1 MRLKKTIGALLVL
14 AVCAG
19 LLYQFWLP
27 QWLADLTKAEQKR
40 MAAMTPSQL
49 TAEPAQVL
57 DANRLMADL
66 RWLADPARQGRA
78 PGSPGGL
85 AARQWLVTQFQQIG
99 LEPAG
104 IDGYLQPYQVE
115 AHYQWTRL
123 LRGKDPLVP
132 AAGNAANVLG
142 FLPGLDP
149 SLKPIVLT
157 AHYDHLGMHDGKIFA
172 GADDNASGVAALLEL
187 ARHFKQQPLQHPL
200 LFIALDSEEKGLQGA
215 VALFKHQLL
224 RPEQLAF
231 NVNLDMLSRDT
242 GQVLLAV
249 GSYHHPW
256 LLSLLKQQQAQS
268 AVKLLAAY
276 DRPWYKAGSV
286 DDYTLS
292 SDHGV
297 FHQQGV
303 PFIYFGVPDHPDY
316 HSERDTSDKVDIAFY
331 HQVVESVRVF
341 LNLLDSH
348 LLKRG

>member
-1 MRLKKTIGALLVL
+1 MRLKKTMVVVLVLLVGAAL
-14 AVCAG
+14 V
-19 LLYQFWLP
+19 YQFWLP

-40 MAAMTPSQL
+40 IAAITPSQIN
-49 TAEPAQVL
+49 AEPAQVL

-85 AARQWLVTQFQQIG
+85 AARQWIVTQFQQIG
-99 LEPAG
+99 LDPAG
-104 IDGYLQPYQVE
+104 TDGFLQPYQVE

-187 ARHFKQQPLQHPL
+187 ARYFKQQPLQHPL

-215 VALFKHQLL
+215 VALFKHQHL
-224 RPEQLAF
+224 RAEQLAF

-242 GQVLLAV
+242 GQILLAV

-256 LLSLLKQQQAQS
+256 LSSLLKQQQAQS
-268 AVKLLAAY
+268 AVKLLAAH
-276 DRPWYKAGSV
+276 DRPWYKVGSV

-292 SDHGV
+292 SDHGI

-316 HSERDTSDKVDIAFY
+316 HSERDTAEKVDIDFY

-341 LNLLDSH
+341 LHLLDVD
-348 LLKRG
+348 LPKRR

>member
-1 MRLKKTIGALLVL
+1 MRLKKILLGILLL

-19 LLYQFWLP
+19 LAYQFWLP
-27 QWLADLTKAEQKR
+27 HWLTELTQAEQKR
-40 MAAMTPSQL
+40 MAAITPGSL
-49 TAEPAQVL
+49 SAAPAQVL
-57 DANRLMADL
+57 DANRLMADV

-85 AARQWLVTQFQQIG
+85 AARQWLVQQFQQIG
-99 LEPAG
+99 LDPAG
-104 IDGYLQPYQVE
+104 TDGYLQPYNVE
-115 AHYQWTRL
+115 AHYQWLRL

-132 AAGNAANVLG
+132 AANNAANVLG

-149 SLKPIVLT
+149 SLKPVVVT
-157 AHYDHLGMHDGKIFA
+157 AHYDHLGMHDGKIFT

-187 ARHFKQQPLQHPL
+187 ARYFKQQQLQHPL

-256 LLSLLKQQQAQS
+256 LLSLLKQQQSQS

-276 DRPWYKAGSV
+276 DRPWYKAGRV

-316 HSERDTSDKVDIAFY
+316 HTERDTADKVDVDFY
-331 HQVVESVRVF
+331 HQAVESVRLF
-341 LNLLDSH
+341 LQLLDTD
-348 LLKRG
+348 LLKR